1 MCLHMPTN
9 TTTIHPVPRD
19 VAIARAYLID
29 GWSQQRVGQA
39 FEGLSRQR
47 VNAIVKR
54 ACRIITRFSEEN
66 GDAYTCAAFGLNL
79 DDLGAFRTK
88 HRQFLRRQHA
98 RNAQRGGDVAA

>member
-1 MCLHMPTN
+1 MPAN
-9 TTTIHPVPRD
+9 TTTIYPVPRD

-29 GWSQQRVGQA
+29 GWSQQRVGHA
-39 FEGLSRQR
+39 FDGLSRQR

-54 ACRIITRFSEEN
+54 ACRVVTRFSEEN

-88 HRQFLRRQHA
+88 HRQFLRRQQE
-98 RNAQRGGDVAA
+98 RSRTKGGDVAA